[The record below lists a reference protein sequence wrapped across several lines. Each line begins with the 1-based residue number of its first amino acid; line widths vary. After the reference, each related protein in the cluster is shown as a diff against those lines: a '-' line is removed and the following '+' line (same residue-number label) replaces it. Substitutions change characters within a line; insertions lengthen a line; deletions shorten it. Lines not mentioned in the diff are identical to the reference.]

1 MTATMPVPTVAP
13 VRRPAAVALLE
24 YPCSDGLPMADS
36 DAQANAMREA
46 TAALRLHFRDRR
58 DRVYVTS
65 DTFVYYREDDAQ
77 ARVAP
82 DVFVVLGVPA
92 GDRDSYFVWLEG
104 RVPQWVLEVASRS
117 TVGADLKR
125 KRDLYERLGVRE
137 YWQFDPT
144 GETLGRLAGQ
154 RLQGH
159 VLEAGGYAPLRL
171 RRDGSA
177 RSRVLGL
184 ELEVQGRLLRFRD
197 PETGLLIPILEESEP
212 ARQEESRKRQEES
225 RMRRVAEQERDTES
239 RKRQE
244 ESRRR
249 RAAEQ
254 ERDTE
259 SRRRRAAEQERDTEA
274 RKRREL
280 EARLAALRAKPAQS
294 AREPPP
300 ASPPP
305 HD

>member
-1 MTATMPVPTVAP
+1 MTATMPVPPAVSE
-13 VRRPAAVALLE
+13 RRPAAAPPLE

-65 DTFVYYREDDAQ
+65 DTFVYYREADTQ

-117 TVGADLKR
+117 TVQQDLKR

-144 GETLGRLAGQ
+144 GETLGRFAGQ

-159 VLEAGGYAPLRL
+159 ALETGCYEPLRL
-171 RRDGSA
+171 RPDGSG

-197 PETGLLIPILEESEP
+197 PETGLLIPLLEESEP
-212 ARQEESRKRQEES
+212 ARQEESRKRQA
-225 RMRRVAEQERDTES
+225 AEQERDTES
-239 RKRQE
+239 RRRQE

-259 SRRRRAAEQERDTEA
+259 V
-274 RKRREL
+274 RKRRKL
-280 EARLAALRAKPAQS
+280 EARLAALQAKLAQS
-294 AREPPP
+294 ALEPPP
-300 ASPPP
+300 ASPLP

>member
-1 MTATMPVPTVAP
+1 
-13 VRRPAAVALLE
+13 
-24 YPCSDGLPMADS
+24 MADS

-159 VLEAGGYAPLRL
+159 ALEAGSYEPLRL
-171 RRDGSA
+171 RPDGSA

-184 ELEVQGRLLRFRD
+184 ELEVQGGLLRFRD
-197 PETGLLIPILEESEP
+197 PATGLLIPILEESEP
-212 ARQEESRKRQEES
+212 ARQEESRMRQ
-225 RMRRVAEQERDTES
+225 
-239 RKRQE
+239 
-244 ESRRR
+244 
-249 RAAEQ
+249 AAEQ

-259 SRRRRAAEQERDTEA
+259 SRMRQAAEQERDTESRMRRAAERERDTEA

-280 EARLAALRAKPAQS
+280 EAQLAALRAKLAQS
-294 AREPPP
+294 ARVPPP
-300 ASPPP
+300 A
-305 HD
+305 

>member
-1 MTATMPVPTVAP
+1 MTATMPVPPAASA
-13 VRRPAAVALLE
+13 RRPAAAPPLE
-24 YPCSDGLPMADS
+24 YPCSLERVADGQQQRPGP
-36 DAQANAMREA
+36 REA

-58 DRVYVTS
+58 DQVYVTS
-65 DTFVYYREDDAQ
+65 DTFVYYRQDDAQ

-82 DVFVVLGVPA
+82 DAFVVLGVPA
-92 GDRDSYFVWLEG
+92 RDREAYFAWLEG

-117 TVGADLKR
+117 TVGEDLKR

-154 RLQGH
+154 RLQRH
-159 VLEAGGYAPLRL
+159 ALEAGGYTPLRP
-171 RRDGSA
+171 DGSA

-212 ARQEESRKRQEES
+212 ARQEESRKR
-225 RMRRVAEQERDTES
+225 
-239 RKRQE
+239 
-244 ESRRR
+244 
-249 RAAEQ
+249 
-254 ERDTE
+254 
-259 SRRRRAAEQERDTEA
+259 RAAEQERDTEA

-280 EARLAALRAKPAQS
+280 EAQLAALRAKLAQS

>member
-1 MTATMPVPTVAP
+1 MTATMPVPPAVSE
-13 VRRPAAVALLE
+13 RRPAAAPPLE

-65 DTFVYYREDDAQ
+65 DTFVYYREADTQ

-159 VLEAGGYAPLRL
+159 VLGAGGYEPLRL
-171 RRDGSA
+171 RPDGSG

-197 PETGLLIPILEESEP
+197 PATGLLIPILEESEP
-212 ARQEESRKRQEES
+212 ARQE
-225 RMRRVAEQERDTES
+225 
-239 RKRQE
+239 
-244 ESRRR
+244 
-249 RAAEQ
+249 
-254 ERDTE
+254 E

-280 EARLAALRAKPAQS
+280 EARLAALRAKLAQS
-294 AREPPP
+294 ASGPPP